1 MKSRRLWNG
10 CKIGYTLFMK
20 IGTDII
26 NISRIEKS
34 LEKFGDKFKTRFL
47 VEEEIQRAK
56 KLESIAGLWAAKE
69 AVSKA
74 LGCGIC
80 AELGF
85 HDIIIKKDH
94 KGAPY
99 LSLSIKAQKRFVIRS
114 SSISISHDSQFAI
127 AVVIID
133 N

>member
-1 MKSRRLWNG
+1 MKSLRLWNG

-26 NISRIEKS
+26 NIGRIEKS
-34 LEKFGDKFKTRFL
+34 LERFGDKFKTRFL
-47 VEEEIQRAK
+47 VEEEIERAK

-69 AVSKA
+69 AVAKA

-85 HDIIIKKDH
+85 HDIIIKKDS

-99 LSLSIKAQKRFVIRS
+99 LYLSTDAQKRFFIQS

-127 AVVIID
+127 AVVII
-133 N
+133 NI